1 MKKVVIAGAGF
12 GGLRAAQALAGK
24 GLEVLLIDR
33 NNYHLFHPL
42 LYQVATASLEQESI
56 AYPIRALTR
65 NWDGVNFRL
74 AEVCGVDFEQKKLL
88 LADDAVDYDYLVIAA
103 GTVANYFGMESIERH
118 SFDLK
123 QLNHAVGL
131 RNQILGSFERASR
144 EPDLEK
150 RKALLT
156 FVIVGGGPTGVEFAG
171 ALQELIYH
179 VLDKDYPELVG
190 TEKRIVLI
198 EATDRLLAPFPPD
211 LRQYTVEQLTS
222 MGVEVLF
229 NAKVTGAEPDRVL
242 MADGTVIPSHT
253 LFWCAGVS
261 AVPLAARISSNRAA
275 NGRIPVTQ
283 YLSLPDH
290 PEVFVIGD
298 LAYLEQ
304 DGAPLTM
311 TAPVAMQEGEYV
323 GKVISRKAQDAP
335 VAPFRFRD
343 KGSMATIGRSSAVAY
358 VFGRKFA
365 GHFAWLVWLGLHLLY
380 LVGFRN
386 RLMVLLNWS
395 YYYFLYERQVRLL
408 TREGEGGVCR

>member
-65 NWDGVNFRL
+65 NWPGVSFRL
-74 AEVCGVDFEQKKLL
+74 SEVCGVDYEKKQLL
-88 LADDAVDYDYLVIAA
+88 LADGAADYDYLVIAA

-123 QLNHAVGL
+123 KLNHAVEL
-131 RNQILGSFERASR
+131 RNQILGSFERASK
-144 EPDLEK
+144 EPDEE
-150 RKALLT
+150 RRTALLT

-179 VLDKDYPELVG
+179 VLEKDYPELAA
-190 TEKRIVLI
+190 TKKRIVLI
-198 EATDRLLAPFPPD
+198 EATDRLLASLPPD
-211 LRQYTVEQLTS
+211 LRHYSVEQLTT

-229 NAKVTGAEPDRVL
+229 NAKVTGAEPERVVL
-242 MADGTVIPSHT
+242 ADGTVIPAHT
-253 LFWCAGVS
+253 LFWCAGV
-261 AVPLAARISSNRAA
+261 AAAPLAAGISTNRAA
-275 NGRIPVTQ
+275 NGRIRVTP
-283 YLSLPDH
+283 YMSLTDH
-290 PEVFVIGD
+290 QEVFVIGD
-298 LAYLEQ
+298 LSYLEQ
-304 DGAPLTM
+304 DGTPLTM
-311 TAPVAMQEGEYV
+311 TAPVAMQQGEYV
-323 GKVISRKAQDAP
+323 GNAIARKAKGEP

-343 KGSMATIGRSSAVAY
+343 KGSMATIGKSSAVAY

-365 GHFAWLVWLGLHLLY
+365 GHFAWMLWLGLHLLY

-395 YYYFLYERQVRLL
+395 YYYFLSERQVRLL
-408 TREGEGGVCR
+408 TRENEGGVCR